1 LAHVTAKS
9 NLHQP
14 RPYLSPP
21 ILNRKIGAIQRGPD
35 KRLYVAREDNP
46 ALGVIQFPDSLGKAS
61 RYVDEGVKLGGR
73 RSKLGLPT
81 FVVGA
86 SLNKE

>member
-1 LAHVTAKS
+1 M
-9 NLHQP
+9 
-14 RPYLSPP
+14 SPP

-35 KRLYVAREDNP
+35 NRLYVAREDNP

-73 RSKLGLPT
+73 RSKLGLPA
-81 FVVGA
+81 FVTIP
-86 SLNKE
+86 E